1 MNSWLDHAVSAP
13 LSRRGFL
20 RGSAGLLGSL
30 SLPRIG
36 GHGQQPHFAPR
47 AKNVVFVMLL
57 GAPSQVDLFDPKPE
71 LQRIDGQPMPESLVK
86 GQAVDQLKG
95 RNLVAAGSRF
105 QFHRRGQCGM
115 ELSELLPHLGQ
126 HADRM
131 ALVRSM
137 TSTLINHPPAQ
148 SLLTTGAGE
157 VGRPSCGS
165 WVSYG
170 LGSQNRDLPTFAT
183 MVSGNEP
190 GVPPPPVQLWGNGFL
205 PGEHHGV
212 VLQGGAEAVRFL
224 QNQPGTSREGRRAQL
239 DALQALD
246 RLRQRT
252 HGDASTDDRVA
263 AYELAYRMQEQ
274 VPEAV
279 RLQSESA
286 ATLEMYGAKA
296 GEPSFA
302 ANCVMARR
310 LVERGVRFVQLVDD
324 GWDHHAQLVRNL
336 RKKAGEVDRPLGAL
350 LTDLQR
356 SGLFDET
363 LVVIAGEFGRTPMN
377 QGGQSGDRYGR
388 DHHGKCFSVVLAGAG
403 VRGGTVVGATDE
415 LGYQVV
421 EDPFT
426 LHDLQATMLHLLGFD
441 HERLVFRHRGRDF
454 RLTDV
459 HGHVM
464 RKALLG

>member
-30 SLPRIG
+30 ALPRIG
-36 GHGQQPHFAPR
+36 GHGRQPHFAPR

-246 RLRQRT
+246 CLRQRT

-286 ATLEMYGAKA
+286 ATLELYGAKA

>member
-30 SLPRIG
+30 ALPRIG
-36 GHGQQPHFAPR
+36 GHGRQPHFAPR

>member
-30 SLPRIG
+30 ALPRIG
-36 GHGQQPHFAPR
+36 GHGRQPHFAPR

-71 LQRIDGQPMPESLVK
+71 LQRLDGQPMPESLVK